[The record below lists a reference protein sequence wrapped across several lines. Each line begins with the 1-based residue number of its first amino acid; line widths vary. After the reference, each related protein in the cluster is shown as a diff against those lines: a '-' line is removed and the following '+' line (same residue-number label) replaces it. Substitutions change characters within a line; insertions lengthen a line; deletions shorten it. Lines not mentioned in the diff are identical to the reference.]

1 MLSNGSTEC
10 TDLNDYLW
18 SLTRDPTT
26 LPAVWILFAFF
37 YSLIIVIGVT
47 GNLCV
52 VLAISRT
59 RSLQTVPNLF
69 IFSLSCS
76 DIMVCFTSAIIT
88 PITAF
93 KKVWI
98 FGSLLCSLLPFLAG
112 SSLSFSTFI
121 LAAISIDRYVLIRF
135 PMKKPFTTS
144 QAFMVIS
151 IISILSMGISGPSAL
166 FHTLRSIPHYCNEYC
181 FEDWG
186 QYQGQKR
193 AYGTILLAV
202 QFILPLSIIVFCYA
216 SISFRL
222 GHSLLLKGKKRDY
235 GWQLAMSDQQR
246 VASKRRQRTN
256 RMFIAMVRRGILLIV
271 DLESSV
277 QCSIRLSCTT
287 KNNPKQ
293 PLPFWY
299 NFTRVSYDFNNL
311 VTLGILEQLK
321 LKLRAAFIDLMPRT
335 IRKCLMK
342 DDEQYVGPRA
352 HHRNVP
358 SSMLLTAESRAFDRS
373 GASTPIP
380 SLRNRW
386 LTPALNGPRNSL
398 AFSSPIEDTNEKM
411 ESQLI
416 GEHATQSTKY
426 GSFDQQNANQYLDDK
441 NEEVKTAYLSEH
453 KLSRLRRWRR
463 SLIQLLTLRQSHQQ
477 NDCAGEQAYNLP
489 LQSMS
494 KKLSLRQSNG
504 LTAVLQ
510 NVDTVKR
517 TDQNANNT
525 ILIVPSIQID
535 EVPNDPTMEDE
546 EA

>member
-10 TDLNDYLW
+10 TVLNDYLW

-37 YSLIIVIGVT
+37 YSLIIIIGVT

-166 FHTLRSIPHYCNEYC
+166 FHTLRTIQPYCGNYC

-216 SISFRL
+216 NISFRL

-256 RMFIAMVRRGILLIV
+256 RMFIAMVVAFSLSWIWNLLFNVLSDYRALPKIIQNNHYLFGITSHALAMTSTIWNPILYSLL
-271 DLESSV
+271 
-277 QCSIRLSCTT
+277 
-287 KNNPKQ
+287 
-293 PLPFWY
+293 
-299 NFTRVSYDFNNL
+299 NL
-311 VTLGILEQLK
+311 Q
-321 LKLRAAFIDLMPRT
+321 LRAAFIDLMPRT

-380 SLRNRW
+380 PTRNGW
-386 LTPALNGPRNSL
+386 LTPALNGPRNSF
-398 AFSSPIEDTNEKM
+398 AFSSPIEDTNGKM

-416 GEHATQSTKY
+416 GESATQPTK
-426 GSFDQQNANQYLDDK
+426 
-441 NEEVKTAYLSEH
+441 
-453 KLSRLRRWRR
+453 SRLRKWIR
-463 SLIQLLTLRQSHQQ
+463 SLIRHPTQRQSHQQ
-477 NDCAGEQAYNLP
+477 NDCAREQSYDLP

-517 TDQNANNT
+517 TDQNANHP

>member
-98 FGSLLCSLLPFLAG
+98 FGSLLCSG

-256 RMFIAMVRRGILLIV
+256 RMFIAMVVAFSLSWIWNLLFNV
-271 DLESSV
+271 
-277 QCSIRLSCTT
+277 LSDYRALP
-287 KNNPKQ
+287 KIIQNNHY
-293 PLPFWY
+293 LFWY

-321 LKLRAAFIDLMPRT
+321 LKVFRNPILYSLLNLQLRAAFIDLMPRT

-398 AFSSPIEDTNEKM
+398 AFSSPIEDTNEKNGISADCKTRISILM
-411 ESQLI
+411 
-416 GEHATQSTKY
+416 TKM
-426 GSFDQQNANQYLDDK
+426 K
-441 NEEVKTAYLSEH
+441 
-453 KLSRLRRWRR
+453 KLKRRSRLRRWRR